1 MEEAS
6 ESTSEDAKPGVA
18 SDEEEDELST
28 CARIVGPS
36 AKTSDHFGGMAS
48 VLFATPDRLIGS
60 ASVAAKVLVK
70 SPDVCHDDLC
80 FANVGSSSDHL
91 HPHHDQDVA
100 CVRRHTNVSSQS
112 VQHHYPN
119 VADLHPQNAHVLG
132 VVDEVVGH
140 GENARV
146 KTMMRA
152 NGRKQWRVN
161 ARSNQIG
168 CQTCEMR
175 RRVSDLDVVEVV
187 RGVSWLVKVV

>member
-6 ESTSEDAKPGVA
+6 ESTSEDVKPGVA
-18 SDEEEDELST
+18 SDEEEDEFST

-60 ASVAAKVLVK
+60 ASAAVKVSAK
-70 SPDVCHDDLC
+70 SLDVCHDDLC
-80 FANVGSSSDHL
+80 FANVVSSSDHL
-91 HPHHDQDVA
+91 HLHHVQHCA
-100 CVRRHTNVSSQS
+100 CVRLRTNVSSQS

-119 VADLHPQNAHVLG
+119 VADLHLQNAHVLG
-132 VVDEVVGH
+132 VAGEVVGH
-140 GENARV
+140 GENARA

-152 NGRKQWRVN
+152 NGRKRWRVN

-175 RRVSDLDVVEVV
+175 RRVLDLDVVEIVH
-187 RGVSWLVKVV
+187 GVSWLVKVV